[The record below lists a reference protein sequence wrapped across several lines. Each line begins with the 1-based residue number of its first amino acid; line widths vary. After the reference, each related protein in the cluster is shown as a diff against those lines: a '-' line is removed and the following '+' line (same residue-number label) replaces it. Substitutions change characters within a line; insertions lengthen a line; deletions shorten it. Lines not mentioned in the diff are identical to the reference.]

1 MSHTLTPSTPS
12 GPSGPPPG
20 SSTGQ
25 PATDRRTLTRVCTA
39 VLLGSAL
46 EWYDYFLYGAAAAL
60 VFGQVFFPTA
70 SESTSLL
77 LSLATFGVGFVARPI
92 GAMVF
97 GHIGDKHGRRPALIA
112 TLMLMGLST
121 TAMALIPSHAMIGM
135 AAPLLLVVLRLLQG
149 MGSGAEYSGAS
160 VYAVEYAPPGRR
172 GLFGSFSA
180 AGVYLGLVL
189 SSGALLLTTSLTT
202 DAQFAAWG
210 WRLPFLASL
219 LLIALGLW
227 IRLRLEET
235 PAFEEATEDV
245 APAKAPLLTLVR
257 TQWRSMLLVMG
268 LVAAPLSFSH
278 LYQVFALSYM
288 ADAGYDRV
296 TGTTGLLVAGLVVMI
311 TAPLAG
317 IASDRFGRRPVLMV
331 GAVYAIAFAFPFFM
345 LVDSGRPVLAM
356 LALAL
361 AQGGSVGIMFG
372 VQGVILSELFST
384 ASRYSGAAV
393 SREFAAIIFG
403 GFAPLIAV
411 SLAASANGASWPVG
425 IYVVVL
431 AADHLRVGAARPGDL
446 PDQPLRQGR
455 GGAGTRGRDG
465 SPAGPAGP
473 LGVPRGLTAMPR
485 IGACPPRPGCDGPK
499 MTRAPRHRV
508 LLGLLASALALGTA
522 LVPSA
527 SVACRSPPG
536 AGHGTP
542 ARTATVMTRNLY
554 LGAEPHPD
562 AAGPRQR
569 QQHRHRRC
577 GDADVG
583 RCAGDPARG
592 ADGGHR
598 RRDRGGRPGR
608 RRPAGGHHLDDV
620 RVQPAQRHDEQPDR
634 RVRLPRPAP
643 RRPRRAGRRL
653 PRGRRRDVEQLL
665 LATDPLPRQP
675 DCDVPDA
682 GGAPRRP

>member
-1 MSHTLTPSTPS
+1 MTHALTTPSQPPAPS
-12 GPSGPPPG
+12 GDGA
-20 SSTGQ
+20 
-25 PATDRRTLTRVCTA
+25 ATDRGTLTRVTTA

-60 VFGQVFFPTA
+60 VFGQVFFPSA
-70 SESTSLL
+70 SDSTSLL
-77 LSLATFGVGFVARPI
+77 LSLATFGVGFVARPV

-121 TAMALIPSHAMIGM
+121 TAMALIPSHASIGI
-135 AAPLLLVVLRLLQG
+135 AAPLLLVLLRLLQG

-202 DAQFAAWG
+202 DEQFAAWG

-235 PAFEEATEDV
+235 PAFDEATEDV
-245 APAKAPLLTLVR
+245 APDKAPLVTLVK

-288 ADAGYDRV
+288 AEQGYERS
-296 TGTTGLLVAGLVVMI
+296 TGTLGLLVAGLVVMV

-331 GAVYAIAFAFPFFM
+331 GAAYAIAFAFPFFA
-345 LVDSGRPVLAM
+345 LVDSGRPALAM

-393 SREFAAIIFG
+393 SRELAAVVFG
-403 GFAPLIAV
+403 GFGPLIAV
-411 SLAASANGASWPVG
+411 SLAASAGGASWPVG

-431 AADHLRVGAARPGDL
+431 AAVTLVSAFLAPETYRDKLSE
-446 PDQPLRQGR
+446 
-455 GGAGTRGRDG
+455 TRE
-465 SPAGPAGP
+465 A
-473 LGVPRGLTAMPR
+473 
-485 IGACPPRPGCDGPK
+485 
-499 MTRAPRHRV
+499 
-508 LLGLLASALALGTA
+508 
-522 LVPSA
+522 
-527 SVACRSPPG
+527 
-536 AGHGTP
+536 
-542 ARTATVMTRNLY
+542 
-554 LGAEPHPD
+554 
-562 AAGPRQR
+562 
-569 QQHRHRRC
+569 
-577 GDADVG
+577 
-583 RCAGDPARG
+583 
-592 ADGGHR
+592 
-598 RRDRGGRPGR
+598 
-608 RRPAGGHHLDDV
+608 
-620 RVQPAQRHDEQPDR
+620 
-634 RVRLPRPAP
+634 
-643 RRPRRAGRRL
+643 
-653 PRGRRRDVEQLL
+653 
-665 LATDPLPRQP
+665 
-675 DCDVPDA
+675 
-682 GGAPRRP
+682 

>member
-1 MSHTLTPSTPS
+1 MSHTLTASTPS
-12 GPSGPPPG
+12 G
-20 SSTGQ
+20 Q
-25 PATDRRTLTRVCTA
+25 PAPDRRTLTRVCTA

-431 AADHLRVGAARPGDL
+431 AAITFVSALLAPETYRTSLSDGDAAAPAPVGTT
-446 PDQPLRQGR
+446 LRQPALTGS
-455 GGAGTRGRDG
+455 RDG
-465 SPAGPAGP
+465 
-473 LGVPRGLTAMPR
+473 
-485 IGACPPRPGCDGPK
+485 
-499 MTRAPRHRV
+499 
-508 LLGLLASALALGTA
+508 
-522 LVPSA
+522 
-527 SVACRSPPG
+527 
-536 AGHGTP
+536 
-542 ARTATVMTRNLY
+542 
-554 LGAEPHPD
+554 
-562 AAGPRQR
+562 
-569 QQHRHRRC
+569 
-577 GDADVG
+577 
-583 RCAGDPARG
+583 
-592 ADGGHR
+592 
-598 RRDRGGRPGR
+598 
-608 RRPAGGHHLDDV
+608 
-620 RVQPAQRHDEQPDR
+620 
-634 RVRLPRPAP
+634 
-643 RRPRRAGRRL
+643 
-653 PRGRRRDVEQLL
+653 
-665 LATDPLPRQP
+665 
-675 DCDVPDA
+675 
-682 GGAPRRP
+682 

>member
-1 MSHTLTPSTPS
+1 M
-12 GPSGPPPG
+12 
-20 SSTGQ
+20 
-25 PATDRRTLTRVCTA
+25 
-39 VLLGSAL
+39 LLGSAL

-172 GLFGSFSA
+172 GPLRLVLA

-219 LLIALGLW
+219 LLIFLGLW

-331 GAVYAIAFAFPFFM
+331 GALYADRVR
-345 LVDSGRPVLAM
+345 LPVLHAGRQRPAGARHARPRARPGRQRRHHVRRAGRDP
-356 LALAL
+356 LRA
-361 AQGGSVGIMFG
+361 
-372 VQGVILSELFST
+372 VQHGQ
-384 ASRYSGAAV
+384 
-393 SREFAAIIFG
+393 
-403 GFAPLIAV
+403 PLQRCGRQPRVRRDHLRWLRPADRRQPRR
-411 SLAASANGASWPVG
+411 LGNGASWPVG

-431 AADHLRVGAARPGDL
+431 AAHHLRVGAPRPGDL
-446 PDQPLRQGR
+446 PDQPLRQ
-455 GGAGTRGRDG
+455 
-465 SPAGPAGP
+465 
-473 LGVPRGLTAMPR
+473 
-485 IGACPPRPGCDGPK
+485 
-499 MTRAPRHRV
+499 
-508 LLGLLASALALGTA
+508 
-522 LVPSA
+522 
-527 SVACRSPPG
+527 
-536 AGHGTP
+536 
-542 ARTATVMTRNLY
+542 
-554 LGAEPHPD
+554 D
-562 AAGPRQR
+562 AA
-569 QQHRHRRC
+569 
-577 GDADVG
+577 
-583 RCAGDPARG
+583 
-592 ADGGHR
+592 
-598 RRDRGGRPGR
+598 
-608 RRPAGGHHLDDV
+608 
-620 RVQPAQRHDEQPDR
+620 E
-634 RVRLPRPAP
+634 PAP
-643 RRPRRAGRRL
+643 RERR
-653 PRGRRRDVEQLL
+653 
-665 LATDPLPRQP
+665 
-675 DCDVPDA
+675 
-682 GGAPRRP
+682 

>member
-1 MSHTLTPSTPS
+1 
-12 GPSGPPPG
+12 
-20 SSTGQ
+20 
-25 PATDRRTLTRVCTA
+25 
-39 VLLGSAL
+39 
-46 EWYDYFLYGAAAAL
+46 
-60 VFGQVFFPTA
+60 
-70 SESTSLL
+70 
-77 LSLATFGVGFVARPI
+77 
-92 GAMVF
+92 
-97 GHIGDKHGRRPALIA
+97 
-112 TLMLMGLST
+112 
-121 TAMALIPSHAMIGM
+121 MALIPSHAMIGM
-135 AAPLLLVVLRLLQG
+135 AAPVLLVVLRLLQG

-219 LLIALGLW
+219 LLIFLGLW

-235 PAFEEATEDV
+235 PAFEEVVEDA

-257 TQWRSMLLVMG
+257 TQWKSMLLVMG

-288 ADAGYDRV
+288 ADHGYDRV

-331 GAVYAIAFAFPFFM
+331 GALYAIAFAFPFFV
-345 LVDSGRPVLAM
+345 LVDSGRPLLAM

-372 VQGVILSELFST
+372 VQGVVLSELFST

-431 AADHLRVGAARPGDL
+431 AGITFVSA
-446 PDQPLRQGR
+446 
-455 GGAGTRGRDG
+455 
-465 SPAGPAGP
+465 
-473 LGVPRGLTAMPR
+473 
-485 IGACPPRPGCDGPK
+485 
-499 MTRAPRHRV
+499 
-508 LLGLLASALALGTA
+508 LLAPET
-522 LVPSA
+522 
-527 SVACRSPPG
+527 
-536 AGHGTP
+536 
-542 ARTATVMTRNLY
+542 Y
-554 LGAEPHPD
+554 
-562 AAGPRQR
+562 
-569 QQHRHRRC
+569 
-577 GDADVG
+577 
-583 RCAGDPARG
+583 RG
-592 ADGGHR
+592 SLSDSREG
-598 RRDRGGRPGR
+598 
-608 RRPAGGHHLDDV
+608 
-620 RVQPAQRHDEQPDR
+620 
-634 RVRLPRPAP
+634 
-643 RRPRRAGRRL
+643 
-653 PRGRRRDVEQLL
+653 
-665 LATDPLPRQP
+665 
-675 DCDVPDA
+675 
-682 GGAPRRP
+682 